1 MTVLLNSLGRT
12 LENIESNIPP
22 KGIEEI
28 GQVLVFLGE
37 SCDDSIRTKKHN
49 IFRLVNET
57 IHDRDIITRRAYR
70 RRATYGLQT
79 PVHELCPRLG
89 PIDTSSGW
97 QVFGFILSNL
107 RGNGK
112 MHVDELLP
120 PCLSVPRPS
129 SGLR

>member
-89 PIDTSSGW
+89 PIDTSSGFRLK
-97 QVFGFILSNL
+97 QELDASLYLGLQMDLIGFHEHL
-107 RGNGK
+107 
-112 MHVDELLP
+112 VE
-120 PCLSVPRPS
+120 
-129 SGLR
+129 

>member
-1 MTVLLNSLGRT
+1 M
-12 LENIESNIPP
+12 I
-22 KGIEEI
+22 
-28 GQVLVFLGE
+28 
-37 SCDDSIRTKKHN
+37 IRTKKH

-57 IHDRDIITRRAYR
+57 IHGKDIITVSIWISFVSHCSRETQFTRMVPVTLHQDSSLILFLIQKRAYR

-112 MHVDELLP
+112 MHVDEQV
-120 PCLSVPRPS
+120 SHRIF
-129 SGLR
+129 